1 MFYFQL
7 RFCSFCVFVSTTT
20 TTLLYNWQYNFC
32 FGMESATLFR
42 CVIVCLPLCARLWI
56 HAHARTHDTKIHNT
70 HTFAQAQTTT
80 GTQAEVV
87 SLCSFEFAAC
97 AADDHFVCM
106 CARDSVVE
114 FAVVRWIQFNTNTHT
129 LPTTHAHQRRPHS
142 LFSLSIFCTH
152 AYTPNG
158 CNCVRAV
165 RACVLITLAYV
176 LALNTDCQKSNC
188 TEWNE
193 MKKKKR
199 ARFAV
204 APFLPLLLLT
214 FFCHCCCR
222 CRCLC
227 CCQQHR
233 AATAASASAAASFL
247 FPSIIWHCVIIN
259 CCRAPLR
266 RCSVLTTR
274 QNEQQTAT

>member
-1 MFYFQL
+1 MFLYQQQQQL
-7 RFCSFCVFVSTTT
+7 CYTIGSTIFA
-20 TTLLYNWQYNFC
+20 LAWRVQPC
-32 FGMESATLFR
+32 FAAL
-42 CVIVCLPLCARLWI
+42 LCACLFAHDSEYTRT
-56 HAHARTHDTKIHNT
+56 HAHTTRKYTHT

-193 MKKKKR
+193 MKKKS
-199 ARFAV
+199 ARV
-204 APFLPLLLLT
+204 LLSRRFCL
-214 FFCHCCCR
+214 FFFSR
-222 CRCLC
+222 SS
-227 CCQQHR
+227 
-233 AATAASASAAASFL
+233 ATAAVAVVASAAANNIALPLLPLPLLPLASCFPLSFGIVL
-247 FPSIIWHCVIIN
+247 LSTVAAHRCAGV
-259 CCRAPLR
+259 A
-266 RCSVLTTR
+266 CSVLTTR

>member
-1 MFYFQL
+1 
-7 RFCSFCVFVSTTT
+7 
-20 TTLLYNWQYNFC
+20 
-32 FGMESATLFR
+32 MESATLFR

-56 HAHARTHDTKIHNT
+56 HAHARTHDTKIHT
-70 HTFAQAQTTT
+70 HTHLLRHKTTT

-142 LFSLSIFCTH
+142 LFPLSIFCTH

-188 TEWNE
+188 TNWNE
-193 MKKKKR
+193 MKKKS
-199 ARFAV
+199 ARVLLSRRFCLFFFSRSSATAAV
-204 APFLPLLLLT
+204 AVADSAAANNIALPLLPLPLLPLGSC
-214 FFCHCCCR
+214 FP
-222 CRCLC
+222 L
-227 CCQQHR
+227 
-233 AATAASASAAASFL
+233 SFG
-247 FPSIIWHCVIIN
+247 IVIIN

>member
-1 MFYFQL
+1 MFLYQQQQQL
-7 RFCSFCVFVSTTT
+7 CYTIGSTIFA
-20 TTLLYNWQYNFC
+20 LAWRVQPC
-32 FGMESATLFR
+32 FAAL
-42 CVIVCLPLCARLWI
+42 LCACLFAHDCEYTRT
-56 HAHARTHDTKIHNT
+56 HAHTTRKYTHT

-266 RCSVLTTR
+266 RCSV
-274 QNEQQTAT
+274 

>member
-1 MFYFQL
+1 
-7 RFCSFCVFVSTTT
+7 
-20 TTLLYNWQYNFC
+20 
-32 FGMESATLFR
+32 MESATLFR

-56 HAHARTHDTKIHNT
+56 HAHARTHDTKIHT
-70 HTFAQAQTTT
+70 HTHIRS

-193 MKKKKR
+193 IKKKKAR
-199 ARFAV
+199 AFCCRAVFASSSSHV
-204 APFLPLLLLT
+204 LLPLLLSLSLPLLLPT
-214 FFCHCCCR
+214 TSRCHCCL
-222 CRCLC
+222 CLC
-227 CCQQHR
+227 CR
-233 AATAASASAAASFL
+233 
-247 FPSIIWHCVIIN
+247 
-259 CCRAPLR
+259 
-266 RCSVLTTR
+266 
-274 QNEQQTAT
+274 